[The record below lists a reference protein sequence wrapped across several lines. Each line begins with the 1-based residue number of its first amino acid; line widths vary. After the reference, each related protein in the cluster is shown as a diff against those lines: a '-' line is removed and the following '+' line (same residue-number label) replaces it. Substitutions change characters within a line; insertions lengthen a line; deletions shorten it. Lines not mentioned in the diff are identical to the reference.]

1 MNVKR
6 RFLLLFLTIFI
17 ILSLA
22 NICSVNDYNL
32 TDIINIIIIIIINIG
47 ISYSITEVILSFL
60 GRKVDLP
67 KLGKL
72 AVYPPVALL
81 YVTYNDVLPKAVNTL
96 ERQSYLNYDIFILDD
111 STDEICKRFLD
122 TIGYKII
129 RRDNRKGYKA
139 GALNNWLNLYGNIYK
154 YFIIS
159 DADSIFEDD
168 F

>member
-1 MNVKR
+1 
-6 RFLLLFLTIFI
+6 
-17 ILSLA
+17 
-22 NICSVNDYNL
+22 
-32 TDIINIIIIIIINIG
+32 
-47 ISYSITEVILSFL
+47 L